1 MEAIKSNRDLRLEQ
15 CRCIWN
21 RLDFGNLMCAKYNYS
36 QINFWGFDVENWNFS
51 NKAQNLEALKITN
64 LTAIQQK
71 RRLKMRSWNSKL
83 LCCDSYCVP
92 NRGSLSSNQRIFC
105 TELKRRRS
113 ILLKIIWK
121 CLSRIVCIVHL
132 QYKTKIKNQ
141 FLISILYF
149 KQPKKWYCGTM
160 AFQSLFFVFKS
171 YHFMMTFM
179 KYKYEKY
186 Q

>member
-1 MEAIKSNRDLRLEQ
+1 MPNITTHKLIFED
-15 CRCIWN
+15 
-21 RLDFGNLMCAKYNYS
+21 
-36 QINFWGFDVENWNFS
+36 FDVENWNFS

-105 TELKRRRS
+105 TEVKRRRS

-121 CLSRIVCIVHL
+121 CLNRIVCIVYL

-149 KQPKKWYCGTM
+149 KQPKKMVLRYNGL
-160 AFQSLFFVFKS
+160 SVFVFCFQKLS
-171 YHFMMTFM
+171 LYDDI
-179 KYKYEKY
+179 YEI
-186 Q
+186 